1 MSAAGASES
10 RTVQRI
16 DALDAAHTWHPFT
29 QMQEYAALPRL
40 HIDRA
45 QGCWLYD
52 AEGRAYLDA
61 NASIWTNVHGH
72 NDPELNA
79 ALTAQLGKMAHT
91 TYLGLG
97 HGPGAELAAKLAHI
111 APGRELNRVFYSDN
125 GSNAVEIALKLSFQF
140 WQLTGCPEKT
150 EVVGMS
156 GAYHGDTFG
165 TMAVGDSGGFHER
178 FAHWCFPVHRFSAP
192 VCAELGGRALGSQ
205 VAAQSAGAADAAQFT
220 GSADGMQSAGAV
232 DDADA
237 ANGAAAHRTIAAESL
252 AQLEGILT
260 AQEGRVAAVVVE
272 PWMQGSAGMRVL
284 PKGFL
289 KDVQTLCRRYGAHL
303 IVDEVF
309 VGFGRMGH
317 LLVSA
322 AEGVEPDFL
331 CLAKGLTAGYVPL
344 AATVT
349 TDTVY
354 EAFLGRYETYK
365 TFFHGHTFTGNPLG
379 AAVALCNI
387 SKLERML
394 RSGAL
399 AAAIERFDAF
409 FRALRA
415 ALPASFALRQRGMAG
430 AVDLPLGDVA
440 LRRGMAVAITA
451 REHGICIRPLA
462 DSLLIVPPLIISASE
477 LEHLFN
483 GLLASFRA
491 HNLL

>member
-1 MSAAGASES
+1 MPATGVSENRQTQ
-10 RTVQRI
+10 RT
-16 DALDAAHTWHPFT
+16 DALDTAHTWHPFT

-40 HIDRA
+40 HIERA
-45 QGCWLYD
+45 AGCWLYD
-52 AEGRAYLDA
+52 AQGRAYLDA

-79 ALTAQLGKMAHT
+79 ALTGQLAKMAHT

-97 HGPGAELAAKLAHI
+97 HGPGAELAAKLAQI
-111 APGRELNRVFYSDN
+111 APGQELSKVFYSDN
-125 GSNAVEIALKLSFQF
+125 GSNAVEIALKLSFQY
-140 WQLTGCPEKT
+140 WQLTGRPEKT
-150 EVVGMS
+150 EVIGMS

-165 TMAVGDSGGFHER
+165 TMAVGDSGGFHDR
-178 FAHWCFPVHRFSAP
+178 FAKWCFPVHRFEAP
-192 VCAELGGRALGSQ
+192 VCEELGGQPAESSEAH
-205 VAAQSAGAADAAQFT
+205 AA
-220 GSADGMQSAGAV
+220 
-232 DDADA
+232 
-237 ANGAAAHRTIAAESL
+237 IAAKSL
-252 AQLEGILT
+252 AQLEHILT
-260 AQEGRVAAVVVE
+260 TQQGKVAAVVVE

-289 KDVQTLCRRYGAHL
+289 KDIETLCRSHEAHL

-349 TDTVY
+349 TRTVY
-354 EAFLGRYETYK
+354 EAFLGRYEEYK

-387 SKLERML
+387 AKLERMID
-394 RSGAL
+394 SGEL
-399 AAAIERFDAF
+399 AAAIRRFDAF

-415 ALPASFALRQRGMAG
+415 ALPDSFALRQRGMAG
-430 AVDLPLGDVA
+430 ALDLPAGDVA
-440 LRRGMAVAITA
+440 QRRGMQVAITA

-462 DSLLIVPPLIISASE
+462 DSLLIVPPLIISQGE
-477 LEHLFN
+477 LDHLLD
-483 GLLASFRA
+483 GLLASLRA
-491 HNLL
+491 HDLL